1 MSGRAAGIID
11 AIRNDT
17 RRGASEL
24 VRDALAAFTAT
35 IDDAAPS
42 SPLQPQLD
50 RTARA
55 LVDAQPA
62 MAPLLALACT
72 VLRGTAGTT
81 PDRTTDAAKQAVLEF
96 AARLD
101 RIAREVPERAD
112 ALIPAGGRV
121 LTLSSSATVRRA
133 LALAA
138 ARRTFDVVCL
148 EGRPALEGREMAAQ
162 LAERGIP
169 VVVAVD
175 AALGSVMRDSDVV
188 LVGADSIGD
197 LGIVNKIGTRAAAL
211 LARRTGVPIYAIA
224 DSTKLLPA
232 GWPQELDGDRATS
245 EVWPDAPAG
254 VSIWNRYFETTPL
267 AWFDGVVTEDGLRSE
282 ADVEMQRTRLHVP
295 ATLRDAA

>member
-1 MSGRAAGIID
+1 MSGRAAVIID

-24 VRDALAAFTAT
+24 VRDALVAFTAT
-35 IDDAAPS
+35 IDDAPAS
-42 SPLQPQLD
+42 APLQPALEQ
-50 RTARA
+50 TARA
-55 LVDAQPA
+55 ILDAQPA
-62 MAPLLALACT
+62 MAPLLALACS
-72 VLRGTAGTT
+72 VLRSTAATT
-81 PDRTTDAAKQAVLEF
+81 PEKATVAAKQAILEF

-112 ALIPAGGRV
+112 ALIPGGGRV

-133 LALAA
+133 LTLAA

-162 LAERGIP
+162 IAAHGIR
-169 VVVAVD
+169 VVIAVD
-175 AALGSVMRDSDVV
+175 AALGSVVRDCDVA

-197 LGIVNKIGTRAAAL
+197 LGIVNKIGTRAVAL
-211 LARRTGVPIYAIA
+211 LARRAGVPIYAIA
-224 DSTKLLPA
+224 DTTKLLPT
-232 GWPQELDGDRATS
+232 GWPQELDDDRATD

-254 VSIWNRYFETTPL
+254 VAVWNRYFETTPL

-282 ADVEMQRTRLHVP
+282 ADVELQRSRLHVP
-295 ATLRDAA
+295 APLRDAA